1 MNRVDN
7 MTIAIVAITVGLL
20 LGVVSGYFGLRFIS
34 GKRLASAR
42 IDASKIVEESEDQKR
57 LILLEAK
64 EDALRIKSAGE
75 DELRER
81 RSEIQGMQNR
91 ISNREENVERRANN
105 LERREKNLGNKE
117 KVAEQVRVELDASK
131 AKMQQHLES
140 VKQESIEHLETI
152 SGLSISDAKE
162 QLMRVAEED
171 IQSEVMRRY
180 HEEEEIAK
188 QDANEKAKRVLSVT
202 IQRMAAEVVADVT
215 VTSVPL
221 PSDDMKGRLIGREGR
236 NIRAIEKATGV
247 DLIIDDTPEAVTLS
261 CFDPVR
267 REVARIAVGNLV
279 VDGRIHPARIEDMVI
294 KAGKEVDK
302 AIRKSG
308 EEAVLDTEVRGLHP
322 EMIKLLGRLKYRYSY
337 GENVLQHSLEV
348 AHIAGM
354 LAAEIGADVS
364 ISKSGG
370 LLHDIGKALSHEVE
384 GPHAEIG
391 ADVANKYNVSSEVH
405 TCIAEHHNDDM
416 SSTEAFI
423 VAAADAISAARP
435 GARRDTVENYIKRL
449 QALEE
454 VGNAFD
460 GVEKC
465 FAIQAGREI
474 RIMVEPDAIDD
485 VAASKMARDI
495 VKKIEDTLVYP
506 GQIKVIVIRESRVIE
521 FAR

>member
-1 MNRVDN
+1 MI
-7 MTIAIVAITVGLL
+7 IAIVAVMIGLS
-20 LGVVSGYFGLRFIS
+20 LGAVSGYFGLKFIS
-34 GKRLASAR
+34 SKRLVNAR
-42 IDASKIVEESEDQKR
+42 IDASKILEESEDEKR
-57 LILLEAK
+57 MILLEAK

-75 DELRER
+75 DELRGR
-81 RSEIQGMQNR
+81 RSEIQGMQKR
-91 ISNREENVERRANN
+91 ISNREENVERRASN
-105 LERREKNLGNKE
+105 LERREKDLGNKE
-117 KVAEQVRVELDASK
+117 KVAEQVRVEVDASK
-131 AKMQQHLES
+131 AEMQRHLES
-140 VKQESIEHLETI
+140 VKQKSIEHLETI
-152 SGLSISDAKE
+152 ASLSISDAKE

-188 QDANEKAKRVLSVT
+188 QNAGEKAKRVLSVA

-267 REVARIAVGNLV
+267 REIARIAVGNLV
-279 VDGRIHPARIEDMVI
+279 VDGRIHPARIEEMVL
-294 KAGKEVDK
+294 KAEKEVDK
-302 AIRKSG
+302 SIVKSG

-322 EMIKLLGRLKYRYSY
+322 EIIKLLGRLKYRYSY

-354 LAAEIGADVS
+354 IAAEIGADVS

-370 LLHDIGKALSHEVE
+370 LLHDIGKALTHEVE

-391 ADVANKYNVSSEVH
+391 ANVANKYNVSSAVH

-449 QALEE
+449 EALEQ
-454 VGNAFD
+454 VGNAFE

-465 FAIQAGREI
+465 FAIQAGREV
-474 RIMVEPDAIDD
+474 RIMVEPEAIDD